1 MGSEGVVLEE
11 EYHLR
16 IGENALV
23 ASLAFAVFWINFAVA
38 WFLSTR
44 RVPEF
49 ANFTSGQK
57 ADWCSRYA
65 YVLSE

>member
-1 MGSEGVVLEE
+1 MGVVLEE

-23 ASLAFAVFWINFAVA
+23 AALSFAVFWANFAVA
-38 WFLSTR
+38 WRLSSR

-49 ANFTSGQK
+49 AGFTPGQK
-57 ADWCSRYA
+57 ADWCSRCA
-65 YVLSE
+65 RATRWAG